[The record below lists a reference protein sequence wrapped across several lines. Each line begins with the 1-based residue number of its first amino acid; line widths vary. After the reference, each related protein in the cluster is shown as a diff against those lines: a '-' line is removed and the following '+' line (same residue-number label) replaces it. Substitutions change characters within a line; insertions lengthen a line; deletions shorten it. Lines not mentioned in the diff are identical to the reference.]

1 MKSWQD
7 TFDNLKAKYIKRS
20 TDRLTEI
27 LELLDGIHKNPHD
40 KELLRKLSRNFHWM
54 AGSGTMYG
62 FEQVSILGVEAER
75 YCETMLASDRTIEIS
90 TIEKLRSLVSE
101 LSTVFFASGELES
114 TRVTQNLDAKDGG
127 APIQE
132 AAEEI
137 VAQKETALLIDEDA
151 STFKML
157 VSNFEEWGLAVK
169 NVKTLNQAMQEILKQ
184 MPTVINLAVPVP
196 DGNGYEFVEQVRSM
210 PGGDEPVIIIASKQA
225 GFIDKVK
232 AMHCGAD
239 SYYEKPLDYKS
250 ASRRVKYLL
259 DRKKMSPAKILSV
272 EDDPD
277 QAAFIRAFLES
288 AGYQVKTC
296 IDPRQFEA
304 SMSQFQPDLVLL
316 DVMLSGMTGF
326 ELARFVRQDE
336 RYATLPIVFLTTQ
349 NQLDARIESARAGG
363 DDHLIKPVAPALL
376 LNCVAS
382 RLERSRYLRSLLYR
396 DGLTALLNYTSFME
410 QMSQVYSNQKRKNG
424 EAVIIVLDLDNLK
437 AINERHGYPGGDK
450 VIQAMSLML
459 RKRLRQSD
467 IIGRIQ
473 SDEFGIVA
481 ENISEKEAVMLAG
494 RLIDDFSQMQHS
506 TLSYS
511 GFYAT
516 CSAGVAKLDTNT
528 MNLEKWVS
536 AAYSSLAEAKAQGRN
551 CVVGYGES
559 KSMQVSK

>member
-27 LELLDGIHKNPHD
+27 LELLDGIHKNPQD

-75 YCETMLASDRTIEIS
+75 YCETMLASDRTVEVS

-114 TRVTQNLDAKDGG
+114 GRVTQNLDAKEGIETNQVRE
-127 APIQE
+127 PVQR
-132 AAEEI
+132 
-137 VAQKETALLIDEDA
+137 ETALFIDEDA
-151 STFKML
+151 STFKSL
-157 VSNFEEWGLAVK
+157 VQNFEEWGLAVK

-184 MPTVINLAVPVP
+184 MPSVINLAVPVP

-210 PGGDEPVIIIASKQA
+210 PKGDEPAIIIASKQA

-239 SYYEKPLDYKS
+239 SYYEKPLDHKS
-250 ASRRVKYLL
+250 VTRRIKYLL

-296 IDPRQFEA
+296 TDPRQFESA
-304 SMSQFQPDLVLL
+304 MSQFQPDLVLL

-326 ELARFVRQDE
+326 ELARYIRQDE

-396 DGLTALLNYTSFME
+396 DGLTALLNHTAFME
-410 QMSQVYSNQKRKNG
+410 QMAQVFSNQKRKNG
-424 EAVIIVLDLDNLK
+424 QAVIIVLDLDNLK
-437 AINERHGYPGGDK
+437 AINERHGFPGGDK

-481 ENISEKEAVMLAG
+481 EGIDEKEAVMLAG

-516 CSAGVAKLDTNT
+516 CSAGVAKLDTNS

>member
-27 LELLDGIHKNPHD
+27 LELLDGIYKNPQD

-62 FEQVSILGVEAER
+62 FEQVSMLGVEAER
-75 YCETMLASDRTIEIS
+75 YCETMLASDRTIDVT
-90 TIEKLRSLVSE
+90 TIEKLRTLVSE
-101 LSTVFFASGELES
+101 LSTVFFTSGEMES
-114 TRVTQNLDAKDGG
+114 NRVTQNLDATNAN
-127 APIQE
+127 APTI
-132 AAEEI
+132 AGEI
-137 VAQKETALLIDEDA
+137 VQTETALFIDEDG
-151 STFKML
+151 STFKSL
-157 VSNFEEWGLAVK
+157 NQNFDEWGLTVK

-210 PGGDEPVIIIASKQA
+210 PKGDEPAIIIASKQT
-225 GFIDKVK
+225 GFIDKVR

-250 ASRRVKYLL
+250 VTRRIKYLL
-259 DRKKMSPAKILSV
+259 DRKKLSPAKILSV

-296 IDPRQFEA
+296 TDPRQFEA
-304 SMSQFQPDLVLL
+304 AMSQFQPDLVLL

-326 ELARFVRQDE
+326 ELARYIRQDE

-396 DGLTALLNYTSFME
+396 DGLTALLNHTSFME
-410 QMSQVYSNQKRKNG
+410 QMAQVFSNQKRKNG
-424 EAVIIVLDLDNLK
+424 EAVIIILDLDNLK
-437 AINERHGYPGGDK
+437 AINERHGFPGGDK

-481 ENISEKEAVMLAG
+481 EGISEKEAVMLAG

-506 TLSYS
+506 TLSFS

-516 CSAGVAKLDTNT
+516 CSAGVAKFDPSSMT
-528 MNLEKWVS
+528 LEKWVD
-536 AAYSSLAEAKAQGRN
+536 AAYASLAEAKAQGRN

>member
-20 TDRLTEI
+20 TDRLTEV
-27 LELLDGIHKNPHD
+27 LELLDGIYKNPQD

-75 YCETMLASDRTIEIS
+75 YCETMLASDRTIDVT
-90 TIEKLRSLVSE
+90 TIEKLRTLVSE
-101 LSTVFFASGELES
+101 LSTVFFTSGELES
-114 TRVTQNLDAKDGG
+114 NRVTQNLDATQTS
-127 APIQE
+127 APGTAGE
-132 AAEEI
+132 T
-137 VAQKETALLIDEDA
+137 VPTETALFIDEDG
-151 STFKML
+151 STFKSL
-157 VSNFEEWGLAVK
+157 NQNFEEWGLTVK
-169 NVKTLNQAMQEILKQ
+169 SVKTLNQAMQEILKQ

-210 PGGDEPVIIIASKQA
+210 PKGDEPAIIIASKQA
-225 GFIDKVK
+225 GFIDKVR

-250 ASRRVKYLL
+250 VTRRIKYLL
-259 DRKKMSPAKILSV
+259 DRKKLSPAKILSV

-296 IDPRQFEA
+296 TDPRQFEA
-304 SMSQFQPDLVLL
+304 AMSQFQPDLVLL

-326 ELARFVRQDE
+326 ELARYIRQDE

-396 DGLTALLNYTSFME
+396 DGLTALLNHTSFME
-410 QMSQVYSNQKRKNG
+410 QMSQVFSNQKRKNT
-424 EAVIIVLDLDNLK
+424 EAVIIILDLDNLK
-437 AINERHGYPGGDK
+437 AINERHGFPGGDK

-481 ENISEKEAVMLAG
+481 EGISEKEAVMLAG

-506 TLSYS
+506 TLSFS

-516 CSAGVAKLDTNT
+516 CSAGVAKFDPSSMT
-528 MNLEKWVS
+528 LEKWVD
-536 AAYSSLAEAKAQGRN
+536 AAYASLAEAKAQGRN

>member
-27 LELLDGIHKNPHD
+27 LELLDGIYKNPQD

-75 YCETMLASDRTIEIS
+75 YCETMLASDRTVDVT
-90 TIEKLRSLVSE
+90 TIEKLRTLVSE
-101 LSTVFFASGELES
+101 LSTVFFTSGELES
-114 TRVTQNLDAKDGG
+114 NRVTQNLDATNAS
-127 APIQE
+127 APITAGE
-132 AAEEI
+132 TLPT
-137 VAQKETALLIDEDA
+137 ETALFIDEDG
-151 STFKML
+151 STFKSL
-157 VSNFEEWGLAVK
+157 NQNFDEWGITVK

-210 PGGDEPVIIIASKQA
+210 PKGDEPAIIIASKQA
-225 GFIDKVK
+225 GFIDKVR

-250 ASRRVKYLL
+250 VTRRIKYLL
-259 DRKKMSPAKILSV
+259 DRKKLSPAKILSV

-296 IDPRQFEA
+296 TDPRQFEA
-304 SMSQFQPDLVLL
+304 AMSQFQPDLVLL

-326 ELARFVRQDE
+326 ELARYIRQDE

-396 DGLTALLNYTSFME
+396 DGLTALLNHTAFME
-410 QMSQVYSNQKRKNG
+410 QMAQVFSNQKRKNG
-424 EAVIIVLDLDNLK
+424 EAVIIILDLDNLK
-437 AINERHGYPGGDK
+437 AINERHGFPGGDK

-481 ENISEKEAVMLAG
+481 EGISEKEAVMLAG

-506 TLSYS
+506 TLSFS

-516 CSAGVAKLDTNT
+516 CSAGVAKFDASSMT
-528 MNLEKWVS
+528 LEKWVD
-536 AAYSSLAEAKAQGRN
+536 AAYASLAEAKAQGRN

>member
-20 TDRLTEI
+20 TDRLTEV
-27 LELLDGIHKNPHD
+27 LELLDGIHKNPQD

-75 YCETMLASDRTIEIS
+75 YCETMLASDRAIEIT
-90 TIEKLRSLVSE
+90 TIEKLRALVSE

-114 TRVTQNLDAKDGG
+114 NRVTQNLDAKDGG
-127 APIQE
+127 QTK
-132 AAEEI
+132 AATEVTKSEI
-137 VAQKETALLIDEDA
+137 ALLIDEDA
-151 STFKML
+151 STFKSL
-157 VSNFEEWGLAVK
+157 VQNFEEWGLAVK

-210 PGGDEPVIIIASKQA
+210 PGGDEPSIIIASKQA

-250 ASRRVKYLL
+250 VSRRVKYLL

-296 IDPRQFEA
+296 TDPRQFEQA
-304 SMSQFQPDLVLL
+304 MSQFQPDLVLL

-396 DGLTALLNYTSFME
+396 DGLTALLNHTAFME
-410 QMSQVYSNQKRKNG
+410 QMAQVYSNQKRKKG
-424 EAVIIVLDLDNLK
+424 EAVIIILDLDNLK
-437 AINERHGYPGGDK
+437 AINERHGFPGGDK

-473 SDEFGIVA
+473 SDEYGIVA
-481 ENISEKEAVMLAG
+481 ESIDEKEAVMLAG

-506 TLSYS
+506 TLSFS

-516 CSAGVAKLDTNT
+516 CSAGVAKLDTSSMT
-528 MNLEKWVS
+528 LEKWVS

-551 CVVGYGES
+551 CVVGYSES
-559 KSMQVSK
+559 QSVQVSK

>member
-7 TFDNLKAKYIKRS
+7 TFDNLKVKYIKRS
-20 TDRLTEI
+20 SDRLTEI
-27 LELLDGIHKNPHD
+27 LELLDGIYKNPQD

-75 YCETMLASDRTIEIS
+75 YCETMLASDRTIDVT
-90 TIEKLRSLVSE
+90 TIEKLRTLVSE
-101 LSTVFFASGELES
+101 LSTVFFTSGELES
-114 TRVTQNLDAKDGG
+114 NRVTQNLDATNAN
-127 APIQE
+127 APST
-132 AAEEI
+132 AGEI
-137 VAQKETALLIDEDA
+137 VQTESALFIDEDG
-151 STFKML
+151 STFKSL
-157 VSNFEEWGLAVK
+157 NQNFDEWGLTVK
-169 NVKTLNQAMQEILKQ
+169 SVKTLNQAMQEILKQ

-210 PGGDEPVIIIASKQA
+210 PKGDEPAIIIASKQA
-225 GFIDKVK
+225 GFIDKVR

-250 ASRRVKYLL
+250 VTRRIKYLL
-259 DRKKMSPAKILSV
+259 DRKKLSPAKILSV

-296 IDPRQFEA
+296 TDPRQFEA
-304 SMSQFQPDLVLL
+304 AMSQFQPDLVLL

-326 ELARFVRQDE
+326 ELARYIRQDE

-396 DGLTALLNYTSFME
+396 DGLTALLNHTSFME
-410 QMSQVYSNQKRKNG
+410 QMAQVFSNQKRKNG
-424 EAVIIVLDLDNLK
+424 EAVIIILDLDNLK
-437 AINERHGYPGGDK
+437 AINERHGFPGGDK

-481 ENISEKEAVMLAG
+481 EGISEKEAVMLAG

-506 TLSYS
+506 TLSFS

-516 CSAGVAKLDTNT
+516 CSAGVAKFDPSSMT
-528 MNLEKWVS
+528 LEKWVD
-536 AAYSSLAEAKAQGRN
+536 AAYASLAEAKAQGRN

>member
-27 LELLDGIHKNPHD
+27 LELLDGIHKNPQD
-40 KELLRKLSRNFHWM
+40 KELMRKLSRNFHWM

-62 FEQVSILGVEAER
+62 FEQVSVLGVEAER
-75 YCETMLASDRTIEIS
+75 YCETMLASDRTIDVT
-90 TIEKLRSLVSE
+90 TIEKLRTLVSE
-101 LSTVFFASGELES
+101 LSTVFFTSGES
-114 TRVTQNLDAKDGG
+114 NRDTQNLDTTDGG
-127 APIQE
+127 TSVPLSGAP
-132 AAEEI
+132 EE
-137 VAQKETALLIDEDA
+137 VAQVETALLIDEDG
-151 STFKML
+151 STFKSL
-157 VSNFEEWGLAVK
+157 VQNFDDWGLTVK

-210 PGGDEPVIIIASKQA
+210 PGGDEPCIIIASKQA
-225 GFIDKVK
+225 GFIDKVR

-250 ASRRVKYLL
+250 VTRRIKYLL

-296 IDPRQFEA
+296 TDPRQFEQA
-304 SMSQFQPDLVLL
+304 MSQFQPDLVLL

-326 ELARFVRQDE
+326 ELARYIRQDE

-396 DGLTALLNYTSFME
+396 DGLTALLNHTAFME

-424 EAVIIVLDLDNLK
+424 EAVIIVIDLDNLK
-437 AINERHGYPGGDK
+437 AINERHGFPGGDK
-450 VIQAMSLML
+450 VIQAVSLML

-481 ENISEKEAVMLAG
+481 EGISEKEAVLLAG

-516 CSAGVAKLDTNT
+516 CSAGVAKFDPSSMT
-528 MNLEKWVS
+528 LEKWVG

>member
-27 LELLDGIHKNPHD
+27 LELLDNIHKNPSD
-40 KELLRKLSRNFHWM
+40 KELLRRLSRNFHWM

-62 FEQVSILGVEAER
+62 FEQVSVLGVEAER
-75 YCETMLASDRTIEIS
+75 YCETMLASDRPVDIA
-90 TIEKLRSLVSE
+90 TIEKLRALVSD
-101 LSTVFFASGELES
+101 LSTVFFTSGEIES
-114 TRVTQNLDAKDGG
+114 DRVTTNLGISEG
-127 APIQE
+127 S
-132 AAEEI
+132 AEYENKI
-137 VAQKETALLIDEDA
+137 ETALLIDEDG
-151 STFKML
+151 STFKSL
-157 VSNFEEWGLAVK
+157 ISSFEDWDIKVK
-169 NVKTLNQAMQEILKQ
+169 SVKTLNQAMTEILKQ
-184 MPTVINLAVPVP
+184 MPTVISLAVPVP
-196 DGNGYEFVEQVRSM
+196 DGNGYEFVEQVRAM
-210 PGGDEPVIIIASKQA
+210 PKGDEPAIIIASKQA

-239 SYYEKPLDYKS
+239 SYFEKPLDYKS
-250 ASRRVKYLL
+250 VQRRVRYLL
-259 DRKKMSPAKILSV
+259 DKKKLSPAKILSV

-296 IDPRQFEA
+296 TDPRQFEA
-304 SMSQFQPDLVLL
+304 AMSQFQPDLVLL

-326 ELARFVRQDE
+326 ELARFIRQDE

-396 DGLTALLNYTSFME
+396 DGLTALLNHTSFME
-410 QMSQVYSNQKRKNG
+410 QMGQVLSNQKRKNG
-424 EAVIIVLDLDNLK
+424 LAVMIVLDLDNLK
-437 AINERHGYPGGDK
+437 AINERHGFPGGDR
-450 VIQAMSLML
+450 VIQSMSLML

-481 ENISEKEAVMLAG
+481 EGIDEKEALLLAS
-494 RLIDDFSQMQHS
+494 RLIDDFSQIQHS

-516 CSAGVAKLDTNT
+516 CSAGVAKLDIGS

-536 AAYSSLAEAKAQGRN
+536 CAYSSLNEAKEQGRN
-551 CVVGYGES
+551 CAVRYGES

>member
-27 LELLDGIHKNPHD
+27 LELLDGIHKNPQD

-62 FEQVSILGVEAER
+62 FEQVSLLGVEAER
-75 YCETMLASDRTIEIS
+75 YCETMLASDRTIDVT
-90 TIEKLRSLVSE
+90 TIEKLRTLVSE
-101 LSTVFFASGELES
+101 LSTVFFTSGES
-114 TRVTQNLDAKDGG
+114 NRDTQNLDATAAGISGSG
-127 APIQE
+127 APLE
-132 AAEEI
+132 AAP
-137 VAQKETALLIDEDA
+137 VETALFIDEDG
-151 STFKML
+151 STFKSL
-157 VSNFEEWGLAVK
+157 VQNFDEWGLSVK

-184 MPTVINLAVPVP
+184 MPSVINLAVPVP

-210 PGGDEPVIIIASKQA
+210 PRGDEPCIIIASKQA
-225 GFIDKVK
+225 GFIDKVR

-250 ASRRVKYLL
+250 VTRRIKYLL

-296 IDPRQFEA
+296 TDPRQFEQA
-304 SMSQFQPDLVLL
+304 MSQFQPDLVLL

-326 ELARFVRQDE
+326 ELARYIRQDE

-396 DGLTALLNYTSFME
+396 DGLTALLNHTAFME
-410 QMSQVYSNQKRKNG
+410 QMSQVFSNQKRKNG
-424 EAVIIVLDLDNLK
+424 EAVIIIIDLDNLK
-437 AINERHGYPGGDK
+437 AINERHGFPGGDK

-481 ENISEKEAVMLAG
+481 EGISEKEAVLLAG

-516 CSAGVAKLDTNT
+516 CSAGVAKFDPSSMT
-528 MNLEKWVS
+528 LEKWVG
-536 AAYSSLAEAKAQGRN
+536 AAYTSLAEAKAQGRN

-559 KSMQVSK
+559 KSVQVSK

>member
-20 TDRLTEI
+20 TDRLTEV
-27 LELLDGIHKNPHD
+27 LELLDGIYKNPQD

-75 YCETMLASDRTIEIS
+75 YCETMLASDRTIDVT
-90 TIEKLRSLVSE
+90 TIEKLRTLVSE
-101 LSTVFFASGELES
+101 LSTVFFTSGELES
-114 TRVTQNLDAKDGG
+114 NRVTQNLDATHAS
-127 APIQE
+127 APGTVGETVQT
-132 AAEEI
+132 
-137 VAQKETALLIDEDA
+137 ETALFIDEDG
-151 STFKML
+151 STFKSL
-157 VSNFEEWGLAVK
+157 NQNFEEWGLTVK
-169 NVKTLNQAMQEILKQ
+169 SVKTLNQAMQEILKQ

-210 PGGDEPVIIIASKQA
+210 PKGDEPAIIIASKQA
-225 GFIDKVK
+225 GFIDKVR

-250 ASRRVKYLL
+250 VTRRIKYLL
-259 DRKKMSPAKILSV
+259 DRKKLSPAKILSV

-296 IDPRQFEA
+296 TDPRQFEA
-304 SMSQFQPDLVLL
+304 AMSQFQPDLVLL

-326 ELARFVRQDE
+326 ELARYIRQDE

-396 DGLTALLNYTSFME
+396 DGLTALLNHTSFME
-410 QMSQVYSNQKRKNG
+410 QMSQVFSNQKRKNT
-424 EAVIIVLDLDNLK
+424 EAVIIILDLDNLK
-437 AINERHGYPGGDK
+437 AINERHGFPGGDK

-481 ENISEKEAVMLAG
+481 EGISEKEAVMLAG

-506 TLSYS
+506 TLSFS

-516 CSAGVAKLDTNT
+516 CSAGVAKFDPSSMT
-528 MNLEKWVS
+528 LEKWVD
-536 AAYSSLAEAKAQGRN
+536 AAYASLAEAKAQGRN

>member
-7 TFDNLKAKYIKRS
+7 TFDNLKVKYIKRS
-20 TDRLTEI
+20 SDRLTEI
-27 LELLDGIHKNPHD
+27 LELLDGIYKNPQD

-75 YCETMLASDRTIEIS
+75 YCETMLASDRTIDVT
-90 TIEKLRSLVSE
+90 TIEKLRTLVSE
-101 LSTVFFASGELES
+101 LSTVFFTSGELES
-114 TRVTQNLDAKDGG
+114 NRVTQNLDATNAS
-127 APIQE
+127 APST
-132 AAEEI
+132 AGEI
-137 VAQKETALLIDEDA
+137 VQTESALFIDEDG
-151 STFKML
+151 STFKSL
-157 VSNFEEWGLAVK
+157 NQNFDEWGLTVK
-169 NVKTLNQAMQEILKQ
+169 SVKTLNQAMQEILKQ

-210 PGGDEPVIIIASKQA
+210 PKGDEPAIIIASKQA
-225 GFIDKVK
+225 GFIDKVR

-250 ASRRVKYLL
+250 VTRRIKYLL
-259 DRKKMSPAKILSV
+259 DRKKLSPAKILSV

-296 IDPRQFEA
+296 TDPRQFEA
-304 SMSQFQPDLVLL
+304 AMSQFQPDLVLL

-326 ELARFVRQDE
+326 ELARYIRQDE

-396 DGLTALLNYTSFME
+396 DGLTALLNHTSFME
-410 QMSQVYSNQKRKNG
+410 QMAQVFSNQKRKNG
-424 EAVIIVLDLDNLK
+424 EAVIIILDLDNLK
-437 AINERHGYPGGDK
+437 AINERHGFPGGDK

-481 ENISEKEAVMLAG
+481 EGISEKEAVMLAG

-506 TLSYS
+506 TLSFS

-516 CSAGVAKLDTNT
+516 CSAGVAKFDPSSMT
-528 MNLEKWVS
+528 LEKWVD
-536 AAYSSLAEAKAQGRN
+536 AAYASLAEAKAQGRN